1 MLLEQDDRDADKK
14 LEEESIEKFSLRPYQ
29 QNAVLSVES
38 GLKDGKR
45 RMLVAMATGTGKTRT
60 AIALMYR
67 LIKAKK
73 CRRILFLV
81 DRKSL
86 GTQTEDSLKDTKF
99 DGLAFTDIYDVKH

>member
-1 MLLEQDDRDADKK
+1 MDLQMLLEQDDQDADKK

-38 GLKDGKR
+38 GLKESKR

-67 LIKAKK
+67 LIK
-73 CRRILFLV
+73 
-81 DRKSL
+81 RKSVA
-86 GTQTEDSLKDTKF
+86 EF
-99 DGLAFTDIYDVKH
+99 YF